1 MKETK
6 SWRSLLTVVLLLG
19 GWLMAQA
26 ATSYGITVG
35 GVPVTSDDASNITG
49 STISGKVSYN
59 ATTKRLTLKDASITY
74 TSGYGIGNNGCEGL
88 EIYIDGMC
96 SVKGTFALN
105 CNATTTVKGKYP
117 ETLNGQSV
125 DLIGTISPVYV
136 ANDKTLTFSHVMVST
151 TGSTSSGAIR
161 GGGKAALAFTKS
173 TVFIDANESDPCVS
187 GFTSCTMTEC
197 EAGRRLKDM
206 GPGLNVVRMSDGTV
220 KKVVTK

>member
-35 GVPVTSDDASNITG
+35 GVPVTSDNASNITG

-74 TSGYGIGNNGCEGL
+74 TSGYGIGNNG
-88 EIYIDGMC
+88 
-96 SVKGTFALN
+96 
-105 CNATTTVKGKYP
+105 
-117 ETLNGQSV
+117 
-125 DLIGTISPVYV
+125 
-136 ANDKTLTFSHVMVST
+136 
-151 TGSTSSGAIR
+151 
-161 GGGKAALAFTKS
+161 
-173 TVFIDANESDPCVS
+173 
-187 GFTSCTMTEC
+187 
-197 EAGRRLKDM
+197 
-206 GPGLNVVRMSDGTV
+206 TV